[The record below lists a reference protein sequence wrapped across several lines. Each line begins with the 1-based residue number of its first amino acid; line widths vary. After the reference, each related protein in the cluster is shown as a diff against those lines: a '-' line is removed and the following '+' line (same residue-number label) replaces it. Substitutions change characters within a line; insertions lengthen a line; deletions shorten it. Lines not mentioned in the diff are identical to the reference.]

1 MKRVRFEA
9 SGNVSIGSTSDS
21 NRLLVSNATNI
32 DMSQSGAGQF
42 RVEGNGYSFAIAL
55 NGTGV
60 QMYQNSTARDLI
72 WGNNETEQM
81 RLTSSG
87 ELLLG
92 TTSVAA
98 TVLDGTGGSNNAVV
112 IGSTSNAYP
121 VLALQ
126 SSHQNWLAHYITND
140 GSLRTYNTTANY
152 ETQITDTS
160 GRVTFPKQPHI
171 FGTLTNTGGSGIA
184 NSYSDLAAS
193 SRSNLTVNT
202 VSGQKRFTA
211 DVAGVYLVSITTIMD
226 QTSVRKDT
234 AIYHNGT
241 KIGQTL
247 NDEASGFHYRCWTHT
262 IEMAA
267 NDYILVE
274 SDDWYDPTTTN
285 TVWRR
290 ISMTLLS

>member
-1 MKRVRFEA
+1 MANTKIPSELSNTPSISDSGSA
-9 SGNVSIGSTSDS
+9 TAITINSSGNVSIGSTSDS
-21 NRLLVSNATNI
+21 NTLLVSKATNI
-32 DMSQSGAGQF
+32 DMNQSGAGQF

-98 TVLDGTGGSNNAVV
+98 SVLDGTGGSNNAVV

-171 FGTLTNTGGSGIA
+171 FGTLT
-184 NSYSDLAAS
+184 
-193 SRSNLTVNT
+193 
-202 VSGQKRFTA
+202 
-211 DVAGVYLVSITTIMD
+211 
-226 QTSVRKDT
+226 
-234 AIYHNGT
+234 
-241 KIGQTL
+241 
-247 NDEASGFHYRCWTHT
+247 
-262 IEMAA
+262 
-267 NDYILVE
+267 
-274 SDDWYDPTTTN
+274 
-285 TVWRR
+285 
-290 ISMTLLS
+290 